1 MASKWRKLSKIE
13 RTFLPEWTKEDIV
26 EGLVEAVTMHKK
38 QEKRKTSLFVE
49 NDLQNRIKQSH
60 SNAIKRNKIG
70 CESISRNR
78 DHSAFRRI

>member
-13 RTFLPEWTKEDIV
+13 RTFLPEWTKGDIV

-49 NDLQNRIKQSH
+49 NDLQNRIEQSH
-60 SNAIKRNKIG
+60 SNAIKRNTK
-70 CESISRNR
+70 
-78 DHSAFRRI
+78 